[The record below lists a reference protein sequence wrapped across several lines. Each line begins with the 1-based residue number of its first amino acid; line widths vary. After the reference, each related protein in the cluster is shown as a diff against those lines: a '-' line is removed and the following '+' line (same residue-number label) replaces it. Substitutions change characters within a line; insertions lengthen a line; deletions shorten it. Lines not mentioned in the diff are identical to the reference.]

1 MSTIKLQINQIDHSD
16 HSLIGEEDVQFILLN
31 DLANFVSGST
41 KCSTKNKMKG
51 RNGFWTHRY
60 SPYDIEK
67 VKRKKKSRK
76 KMMSTGINAAAAQ
89 SSFGPTY
96 SNFLFLDDMFTM
108 SSKEVCEIARNGHG
122 YKLILSNSQDS
133 LKLGAIDEQSRIT
146 VSKAPGT
153 HWIKYS

>member
-16 HSLIGEEDVQFILLN
+16 LMGEEDVQFILLN
-31 DLANFVSGST
+31 DLANLVSGST

-51 RNGFWTHRY
+51 INGFCTHRY
-60 SPYDIEK
+60 SPYEIEK

-76 KMMSTGINAAAAQ
+76 KIQMKSTGLKVAQ
-89 SSFGPTY
+89 STFGPTY

-108 SSKEVCEIARNGHG
+108 SSKEVCEIAQSGHG
-122 YKLILSNSQDS
+122 YRLILSNSQDS
-133 LKLGAIDEQSRIT
+133 LKIDEQSRIT